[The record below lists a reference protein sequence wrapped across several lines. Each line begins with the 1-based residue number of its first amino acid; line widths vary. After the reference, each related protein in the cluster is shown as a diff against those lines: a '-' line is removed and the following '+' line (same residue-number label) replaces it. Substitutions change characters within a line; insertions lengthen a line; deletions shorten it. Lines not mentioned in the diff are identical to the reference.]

1 VYFPLTSDKIQAA
14 PPGSPP
20 ASRRRRNHSLDHD
33 QIIVLALEAGA
44 EKSAAP
50 VRSNRPSIWSLL
62 RCIGAAG
69 LIRTPA
75 SERAHEILSRAR
87 AQQTAFRRENF
98 PIGGKRRPGQD
109 RRLQAQGDLGRG
121 TGFASYTVSLLNL
134 KILRDLNL
142 TLHGALALAAVL
154 QDARPWSRKRR
165 CKRRRRV
172 PAGTRGH
179 QAARTWAR
187 RERCQRLLFRSRF
200 ALQRPEKTAASSC
213 VSARP
218 WGSGLVR
225 DRF

>member
-1 VYFPLTSDKIQAA
+1 MASISGNPECRMAGLGCA
-14 PPGSPP
+14 PKAEMG
-20 ASRRRRNHSLDHD
+20 ARAERSRSMD
-33 QIIVLALEAGA
+33 QT
-44 EKSAAP
+44 AAP

-142 TLHGALALAAVL
+142 TLHRALALAAVL
-154 QDARPWSRKRR
+154 PDIRPWSRKRR
-165 CKRRRRV
+165 CKWRRRV
-172 PAGTRGH
+172 PAGSCTYPTGQVTRGH

>member
-1 VYFPLTSDKIQAA
+1 
-14 PPGSPP
+14 
-20 ASRRRRNHSLDHD
+20 
-33 QIIVLALEAGA
+33 
-44 EKSAAP
+44 
-50 VRSNRPSIWSLL
+50 
-62 RCIGAAG
+62 
-69 LIRTPA
+69 
-75 SERAHEILSRAR
+75 
-87 AQQTAFRRENF
+87 
-98 PIGGKRRPGQD
+98 
-109 RRLQAQGDLGRG
+109 
-121 TGFASYTVSLLNL
+121 LNL

-154 QDARPWSRKRR
+154 QDIRPWSRKRR

-172 PAGTRGH
+172 PAGSCTYPTGQVTRGH